1 MSYRLRHTIMAD
13 LFRYEGR
20 NDTRSL
26 IKTLRRPGFRYSIIL
41 RTAFWL
47 STSKNVFGR
56 LTFQTAKFVLNHYS
70 YKFGYQIPATTQIGA
85 GLHINHWGPIV
96 VNPDA
101 VIGSNVNLHPGVT
114 IGQANRGKRA
124 GCPRIGNSVW
134 IGTNAVIVGR
144 ITIGD
149 NVLIAPGSYVSF
161 DVPDNAVVSGNPA
174 TIVSYAGVEGY
185 IGSAVVGMSDDS
197 LN

>member
-1 MSYRLRHTIMAD
+1 MSYRLREAIMAD

-20 NDTRSL
+20 NDTRSF
-26 IKTLRRPGFRYSIIL
+26 IKTLRRPGFRYSTTL

-56 LTFQTAKFVLNHYS
+56 LAFQTAKFVLTHYS

-85 GLHINHWGPIV
+85 GLNINHCGPIV

-101 VIGSNVNLHPGVT
+101 VIGCNVNLHPGIT
-114 IGQANRGKRA
+114 IGQANRGKRV

-144 ITIGD
+144 ITIGN

-185 IGSAVVGMSDDS
+185 IGSTVVEM
-197 LN
+197 NNACVN